1 MQNDKEEAINYFLI
15 FKFIL
20 TNVGDDDVFVEC
32 KKYFKIFWLQ
42 TSIA

>member
-1 MQNDKEEAINYFLI
+1 MQNDKEEAINYFLL

-20 TNVGDDDVFVEC
+20 TNVGDDVFVEC